1 MSELATFGE
10 LEKGLALL
18 PYRIVVDVG
27 IFFFLFWFIQDKIF
41 TLV

>member
-1 MSELATFGE
+1 MSELAIFGE

-27 IFFFLFWFIQDKIF
+27 IFFLFFGLFKIKFL
-41 TLV
+41 L